1 VSPPRSRERAQAGY
15 AAAIARHPD
24 IIPEDL
30 AEAGRMFHWDFD
42 RAADEIRLTGAM
54 AAAEHAHVGKSAEA
68 VYRLI
73 QPATLGD
80 AVRQFVSGHSS

>member
-1 VSPPRSRERAQAGY
+1 VSPHSKEHVKAGY

-30 AEAGRMFHWDFD
+30 AEARRMFHWDWD
-42 RAADEIRLTGAM
+42 TAAQEIRFAATKV
-54 AAAEHAHVGKSAEA
+54 AAEHAHVGKSAEA

-80 AVRQFVSGHSS
+80 AVRQFVSGHSG